1 MNWICKLTLI
11 SILTLS
17 LTLTLSVAYAS
28 TLPGALLSAIVE
40 LVNADKSLTNLRAA
54 ADAAVNNK
62 PIPPGDWSKL
72 VSSYQKSAQ
81 DLSASPLSQPI
92 PPAQFWN
99 LAGMNCAGRAKGIS
113 ELTSFIPQ
121 LEATA
126 TTLQS
131 DQQTITDQL
140 NQVSQASD
148 AIVYLGSILPKLSQ
162 TPFYGDL
169 LAAQWLGIYT
179 TVPQSLSTV
188 KVALQKQQ
196 AVVANN
202 IKVIAAAINGWESE
216 LQQIERFSN
225 SPNPP
230 GSYAQTCQGC
240 RHDCTS
246 LACSC
251 RTIGGAYVQTSIN
264 YSACP
269 GNSVENTNGAL
280 RCGH

>member
-1 MNWICKLTLI
+1 
-11 SILTLS
+11 
-17 LTLTLSVAYAS
+17 
-28 TLPGALLSAIVE
+28 
-40 LVNADKSLTNLRAA
+40 
-54 ADAAVNNK
+54 
-62 PIPPGDWSKL
+62 
-72 VSSYQKSAQ
+72 
-81 DLSASPLSQPI
+81 
-92 PPAQFWN
+92 
-99 LAGMNCAGRAKGIS
+99 MNCAGRAKGIS

-202 IKVIAAAINGWESE
+202 IKVIAAAINGWESNCNK
-216 LQQIERFSN
+216 LKGF
-225 SPNPP
+225 
-230 GSYAQTCQGC
+230 QT
-240 RHDCTS
+240 
-246 LACSC
+246 
-251 RTIGGAYVQTSIN
+251 VQTHREVTRKRAKAAVMIVLLLLVVVARLAALMFKPRSIIARAPAIQSKIPTALFDAATRQATLRIRKRMAALCQKSSH
-264 YSACP
+264 SAASKTVCSPHERSDMRGYDGEADP
-269 GNSVENTNGAL
+269 GFRFAQAALAYFRVPVGAFFCFFARL
-280 RCGH
+280 